1 MKSNPV
7 PPYTALNPYNAVV
20 SRGRRLFTANEP
32 NTLEPAESTLAVTL
46 DDTGRKVVPTLELSI
61 DEIEIEAIA
70 ISLVGSLIG
79 VSGAIGLVLLVGV
92 ASGLAVAISWF
103 AVVLALIFACVI
115 GVGFG
120 YYPARRAALLLPI
133 EALRY
138 E

>member
-1 MKSNPV
+1 M
-7 PPYTALNPYNAVV
+7 
-20 SRGRRLFTANEP
+20 LFR
-32 NTLEPAESTLAVTL
+32 S
-46 DDTGRKVVPTLELSI
+46 
-61 DEIEIEAIA
+61 
-70 ISLVGSLIG
+70 VGSLIG